1 MALMA
6 RTLDNVAAAVGGE
19 LVGRNR
25 SFSGVST
32 DTRTLTAGALFI
44 ALKGPHFDGHR
55 FLEEAAAKGAAGAM
69 VEEVASLA
77 LNQVSVVDTRRALG
91 RLAGAWRN
99 SLDASRV
106 ATVAI
111 TGSNGKTTTKE
122 LVAAILA
129 GLGPVHATRGN
140 FNNDIGLPLTLLDL
154 TGEHR
159 SLVLEMGAN
168 HPGEIAYLTEIAKPT
183 VAVVTNAGPA
193 HLEGFGSVAGV
204 AKAKGELFAGLGPAG
219 CAIINADDEFA
230 PLWRELAKGRQVIEF
245 GRSAGAQCRVVDEVP
260 ANAAGQRFRLQIE
273 GVGQADISLP
283 LQGAHNALNA
293 AAAAAAAIAA
303 GANLQHIVAG
313 LNRGISVAG
322 RLSPRQGRADTLV
335 IDDSYNANPASVLAA
350 IETLAGYPGRRIL
363 VLGDMAELGAE
374 GVALHRQVGAHA
386 ARLKLDGLVCVGQ
399 LSAHACDAF
408 GGNGVYFEQQA
419 EALTHFESLLGPDL
433 VVLVKGSR
441 SMALEQLVNAL
452 VNAAGPV

>member
-1 MALMA
+1 MA

-19 LVGRNR
+19 LVGSNR

-32 DTRTLTAGALFI
+32 DTRTLTEGALFI

-55 FLEEAAAKGAAGAM
+55 FLEEAAAKGAAGAL
-69 VEEVASLA
+69 VEEVAGLA
-77 LNQVSVVDTRRALG
+77 LNQVSVLDTRRALG
-91 RLAGAWRN
+91 RLAGAWRM
-99 SLDASRV
+99 SVDAKRL

-122 LVAAILA
+122 LVAAILS

-154 TGEHR
+154 EAEHR

-204 AKAKGELFAGLGPAG
+204 AKAKGELFAGLPADG
-219 CAIINADDEFA
+219 TAIINADDEFA
-230 PLWRELAKGRQVIEF
+230 PLWRDLAAGRRIVEF
-245 GRSAGAQCRVVDEVP
+245 GRSATAHCRLVDEVP
-260 ANAAGQRFRLQIE
+260 PNAAGQRFRLQIK
-273 GVGQADISLP
+273 GLGDADIALP

-293 AAAAAAAIAA
+293 TAAAAAAIAA
-303 GANLQHIVAG
+303 GANLEHVVAG
-313 LNRGISVAG
+313 LNRGVSVTG
-322 RLSPRQGRADTLV
+322 RLLPRQGRSGALV
-335 IDDSYNANPASVLAA
+335 IDDSYNANPASVKAA
-350 IETLAGYPGRRIL
+350 IETLASHSGRRVL
-363 VLGDMAELGAE
+363 VLGDMAELGAD
-374 GVALHRQVGAHA
+374 GIQLHRQVGEYA
-386 ARLKLDGLVCVGQ
+386 AGRQLDGMVCVGQ

-408 GGNGVYFEQQA
+408 GPSGVHFERQA
-419 EALTHFESLLGPDL
+419 EALKYIESLLGPDL

-441 SMALEQLVNAL
+441 SMALDHLADAL
-452 VNAAGPV
+452 VDGGTI